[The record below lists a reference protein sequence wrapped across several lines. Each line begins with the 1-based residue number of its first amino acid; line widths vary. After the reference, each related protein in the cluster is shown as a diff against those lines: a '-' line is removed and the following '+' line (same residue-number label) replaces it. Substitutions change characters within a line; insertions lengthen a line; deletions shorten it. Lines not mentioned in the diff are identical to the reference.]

1 MLGHGT
7 FTAARPAFER
17 LASAYVAQAMPS
29 NLPRARLA
37 LTSALALPLRTP
49 TPNPNPT
56 LALALILPS
65 GPN

>member
-37 LTSALALPLRTP
+37 LTLALALPHTYP
-49 TPNPNPT
+49 YPFP
-56 LALALILPS
+56 
-65 GPN
+65 